1 MVIAYSGLQ
10 KWGMYRRTGAK
21 PALPEPQ
28 NCIKRRACAPTQRC
42 AEPHLLCGGQSGE
55 CLADLV
61 QGSEAVKTCSQTVRH
76 SPIPPVPGSRCEE
89 SLAEP
94 LLRSLRGRQLGSCGA
109 LHAPWRP
116 EARHSE
122 CETFVTFRLLVRQPA
137 ACGGSSALQRAWA
150 LKNHL
155 LESSW
160 RLTELSWRL
169 LESLGGVLGSL
180 TGVLGGAGTLAW
192 FLAARCLF
200 NINFQSTYKPLQHH
214 FQSISNRSAHSAVP
228 GQR

>member
-1 MVIAYSGLQ
+1 MRQARLFLAHDVRNLLQ
-10 KWGMYRRTGAK
+10 NLLFWRLGGC
-21 PALPEPQ
+21 Q
-28 NCIKRRACAPTQRC
+28 CVAP
-42 AEPHLLCGGQSGE
+42 
-55 CLADLV
+55 
-61 QGSEAVKTCSQTVRH
+61 VRQ
-76 SPIPPVPGSRCEE
+76 PV
-89 SLAEP
+89 
-94 LLRSLRGRQLGSCGA
+94 LRSLTCALGETFRMRDICHFQAAGAPTRRLWRLKCATEGLGS
-109 LHAPWRP
+109 
-116 EARHSE
+116 
-122 CETFVTFRLLVRQPA
+122 Q
-137 ACGGSSALQRAWA
+137 
-150 LKNHL
+150 NHL